1 MAKTSVGV
9 SSVSRRSM
17 LKAVGAAGL
26 AASGLAARPAAPAAA
41 NITLRWWSPQSAPA
55 QLADYRTQIAA
66 FELANPGIKILF
78 EPTSDEGYPAQ
89 FAAASAAGQLPNIIT
104 HLPSAA
110 AQTYY
115 ARGLLE
121 PIDDVINQ
129 IGPQNYFPG
138 ANDVYKTA
146 SGHYC
151 GTGIGNT
158 AADMLWLRRDLLQK
172 AGLNAPT
179 TWDELRSA
187 CHKMQGKGI
196 YGAPLPYGL
205 NSMTSL
211 IFIGFIHRA
220 GGSVFSPDLQVA
232 IDSPAT
238 LTALEFYGSM
248 KEVCPLGSTNYSW
261 GDSLTAFVSGACAT
275 GIYAGRVLANVTAQ
289 NPTIAPFVT
298 CTTYPTVSAAVP
310 PWTFN
315 DFPSVL
321 IPKGVANLAESKRF
335 AAFLFA
341 PPGYIQQLH
350 AAPGHVLPV
359 LKTIAESPA
368 YLDNAIIKRYTA
380 EVQLMARAAAGGFNL
395 GFESPKHK
403 PNPRANE
410 IIASNVIAEMVQRVV
425 LNGENAKATVGATA
439 KKLAQLMQG

>member
-1 MAKTSVGV
+1 
-9 SSVSRRSM
+9 
-17 LKAVGAAGL
+17 
-26 AASGLAARPAAPAAA
+26 
-41 NITLRWWSPQSAPA
+41 
-55 QLADYRTQIAA
+55 
-66 FELANPGIKILF
+66 
-78 EPTSDEGYPAQ
+78 
-89 FAAASAAGQLPNIIT
+89 
-104 HLPSAA
+104 
-110 AQTYY
+110 
-115 ARGLLE
+115 
-121 PIDDVINQ
+121 
-129 IGPQNYFPG
+129 
-138 ANDVYKTA
+138 
-146 SGHYC
+146 
-151 GTGIGNT
+151 
-158 AADMLWLRRDLLQK
+158 
-172 AGLNAPT
+172 
-179 TWDELRSA
+179 
-187 CHKMQGKGI
+187 
-196 YGAPLPYGL
+196 
-205 NSMTSL
+205 
-211 IFIGFIHRA
+211 
-220 GGSVFSPDLQVA
+220 
-232 IDSPAT
+232 

>member
-1 MAKTSVGV
+1 MVKTTLGV
-9 SSVSRRSM
+9 SGVSRRSM
-17 LKAVGAAGL
+17 LKAFGAAGL
-26 AASGLAARPAAPAAA
+26 AAAVTTPRRTAATG
-41 NITLRWWSPQSAPA
+41 NVTLRWWSPQSAPA
-55 QLADYRTQIAA
+55 QLAIYRAQIAA
-66 FELANPGIKILF
+66 FETANPGIRIVF

-89 FAAASAAGQLPNIIT
+89 FAAASAARQLPNIIT
-104 HLPSAA
+104 HLPSSA

-115 ARGLLE
+115 ARGLVE

-138 ANDVYKTA
+138 ANDVYRTA
-146 SGHYC
+146 DGHYC

-158 AADMLWLRRDLLQK
+158 AADMLWLRKDLLQK
-172 AGLNAPT
+172 AALNAPT
-179 TWDELRSA
+179 TWDELRTA
-187 CHKMQGKGI
+187 CHKMQGGGI

-220 GGSVFSPDLQVA
+220 GGSVFSPDLEVA
-232 IDSPAT
+232 IDSAAT
-238 LTALEFYGSM
+238 LQALEFYGSM
-248 KEVCPLGSTNYSW
+248 KEVCPPGATNYSW

-289 NPTIAPFVT
+289 NPAIAPFVT
-298 CTTYPTVSAAVP
+298 CTTYPTLSSAGA

-315 DFPSVL
+315 DFPSVFL
-321 IPKGVANLAESKRF
+321 PRGVANLQESKRF
-335 AAFLFA
+335 AAFLFM

-368 YLDNAIIKRYTA
+368 YLDDPIIRRYNA
-380 EVQLMARAAAGGFNL
+380 EVQLMAKAAAGGFNL
-395 GFESPKHK
+395 GFESPRHK
-403 PNPRANE
+403 ANPRANE
-410 IIASNVIAEMVQRVV
+410 IIASNVIAELVQRVV
-425 LNGENAKATVGATA
+425 LNRENPKATVGDTA
-439 KKLAQLMQG
+439 RKLAQLMKG